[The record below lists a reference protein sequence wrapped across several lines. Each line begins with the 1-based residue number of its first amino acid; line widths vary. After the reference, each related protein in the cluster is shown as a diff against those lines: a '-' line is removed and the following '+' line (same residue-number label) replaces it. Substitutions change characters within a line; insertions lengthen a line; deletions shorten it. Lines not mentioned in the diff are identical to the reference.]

1 MKHVKSNETTTLVL
15 DGSYQPIG
23 FFSAR
28 SAIQHLIT
36 DRGRAYDRY
45 GNTLSW
51 DEWNAQESAQTEEAL
66 YLQTPSRIILVPSIM
81 VITHFFGNA
90 NKIRTS
96 TGKDTSLRHLYKM
109 YKGVCQ
115 YCLEKISFS
124 KATKDHVYPRSL
136 GGLTTSCNLVLS
148 CTSCNSKKSNIFP
161 YYNKEGKEVKPMF
174 LLPIHHN
181 IMYMPEMKEEWK
193 FFLYQK

>member
-1 MKHVKSNETTTLVL
+1 MKHASSSETTTLAL

-28 SAIQHLIT
+28 SAIQHLLT
-36 DRGRAYDRY
+36 NRGLAYDTY
-45 GNTLSW
+45 GNLHSW
-51 DEWNAQESAQTEEAL
+51 DDWLKQDHDHVDEMA
-66 YLQTPSRIILVPSIM
+66 YLQTPSKAIIVPSIM

-90 NKIRTS
+90 NKVRSSSGRET
-96 TGKDTSLRHLYKM
+96 TLRHLYKV
-109 YKGVCQ
+109 YKGTCQ
-115 YCLEKISFS
+115 YCLEKIPFS
-124 KATKDHVYPRSL
+124 KATKDHVYPKSL
-136 GGLTTSCNLVLS
+136 GGLTTNCNLVLS

-161 YYNKEGKEVKPMF
+161 YYNKDGNEVKPIF

-181 IMYMPEMKEEWK
+181 LLYMPEMKEEWK